1 VALVVLAV
9 GVVFAAGEVAALLLR
24 AGPSSDSV
32 APVSDVAGNYR
43 VCLLTAAAG
52 QAKPQAVWVAMQKAA
67 ATGHVNAQQFPAPAR
82 GADSIPYINGV
93 VGVGCD
99 VVVVADDALI
109 PSAENVAAKAKQQR
123 FLIVGAGTAAG
134 NVDVVAGAA
143 EVSGWI
149 AKHVDA

>member
-1 VALVVLAV
+1 
-9 GVVFAAGEVAALLLR
+9 
-24 AGPSSDSV
+24 
-32 APVSDVAGNYR
+32 
-43 VCLLTAAAG
+43 
-52 QAKPQAVWVAMQKAA
+52 
-67 ATGHVNAQQFPAPAR
+67 
-82 GADSIPYINGV
+82 
-93 VGVGCD
+93 
-99 VVVVADDALI
+99 LI